1 LRSGEDVLAEE
12 LEDGYGVSQACRVV
26 NIGLGED
33 EGVGVGVGFGHVVIV
48 IAMGSYHLGSQGV
61 GTMRMWVEGTWDG
74 DRAESRQ
81 KREKRKE
88 KRERTVWPRAT
99 PTWAMEVAKA
109 MRDILS
115 W

>member
-1 LRSGEDVLAEE
+1 
-12 LEDGYGVSQACRVV
+12 
-26 NIGLGED
+26 
-33 EGVGVGVGFGHVVIV
+33 
-48 IAMGSYHLGSQGV
+48 
-61 GTMRMWVEGTWDG
+61 MRMWIWEIGIEI
-74 DRAESRQ
+74 ESR
-81 KREKRKE
+81 ERKE